1 MNFELY
7 EVWTVD
13 PDGHEQ
19 LVDTTRSLKEA
30 RQMALEAQAQDRV
43 EVVIYRDTDG
53 ELSEVTRLPP

>member
-19 LVDTTRSLKEA
+19 LVDTTHSLKAA
-30 RQMALEAQAQDRV
+30 RQMALEAQDQEGL
-43 EVVIYRDTDG
+43 EVVIYKDTDG

>member
-13 PDGHEQ
+13 PDGREQ
-19 LVDTTRSLKEA
+19 LVDTTRSLKAA
-30 RQMALEAQAQDRV
+30 RQMALEAQAQEGL
-43 EVVIYRDTDG
+43 EVVIYKDTDG